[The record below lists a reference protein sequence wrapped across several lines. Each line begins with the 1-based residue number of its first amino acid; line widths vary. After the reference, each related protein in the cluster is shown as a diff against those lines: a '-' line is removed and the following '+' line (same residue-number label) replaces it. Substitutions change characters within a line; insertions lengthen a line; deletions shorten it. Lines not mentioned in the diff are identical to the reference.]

1 VARAFS
7 RIAGKDYPEYG
18 IKKGDTYYYWSVGFR
33 GRKQMSKTPPRQSQ
47 LTGSK
52 MSGAYAAQ
60 ETAQDTIGNA
70 TTPEEFAQALNDA
83 ADEIESVAD
92 EYQEAADATTGNGN
106 RVPNADEMQ
115 EKADGL
121 RDWAESLRNDAGEI
135 ENLSAT
141 DYVDDTVEIE
151 SIDSNLIDEEEEK
164 CDHCDGTGR
173 TPENVECGF
182 CDGAGSNTVRK
193 RKDVDGF
200 DDLTED
206 EQQAMLEAARELA
219 EQNLD
224 CPL

>member
-1 VARAFS
+1 MARAFS
-7 RIAGKDYPEYG
+7 RIAGKDYPEHG
-18 IKKGDTYYYWSVGFR
+18 IKKGDLYYYWSVGFR
-33 GRKQMSKTPPRQSQ
+33 GRKQMSKTPPKPSQ

-60 ETAQDTIGNA
+60 EGAQDAIGNA
-70 TTPEEFAQALNDA
+70 TTPEEVAAALNDA

-92 EYQEAADATTGNGN
+92 EYQDAADATTGNGN

-135 ENLSAT
+135 ENLSAS
-141 DYVDDTVEIE
+141 DYVDDTVEVE
-151 SIDSNLIDEEEEK
+151 DLDD
-164 CDHCDGTGR
+164 DHVEHDDCEDCDGTG
-173 TPENVECGF
+173 
-182 CDGAGSNTVRK
+182 TVGEGDKLEDCATCSGTGEVNRRRK
-193 RKDVDGF
+193 AVDGF
-200 DDLTED
+200 DDLTDD
-206 EQQAMLEAARELA
+206 ERDAMMDAAREIA